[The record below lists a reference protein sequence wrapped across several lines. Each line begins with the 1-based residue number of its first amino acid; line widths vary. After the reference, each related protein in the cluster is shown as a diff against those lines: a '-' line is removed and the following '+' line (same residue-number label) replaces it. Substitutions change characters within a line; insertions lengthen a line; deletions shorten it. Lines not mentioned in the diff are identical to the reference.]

1 MKNSTQEYKPTVL
14 IEDDRTGI
22 STETLRRAIL
32 DNLFYIQA
40 KFPEFATQNDYY
52 MALAH
57 SIRDRIVHHWIR
69 TLETIIS
76 REVKIVCYLSAEYL
90 PGPHLAN
97 HIINLDLYEP
107 VRQAIDAI
115 GQDLE
120 ALIEQEHE
128 PGLGNGG
135 LGRLAACYMDS
146 LATMQI
152 PSIGFGIRYEH
163 GIFHQE
169 IDDGNQVETTDNWLH
184 LGNPWEIRRPE
195 VQVHVK
201 LGGHTEHYHDSDGR
215 LRVRWIPHR
224 IVKGVP
230 YDTPIS
236 GYKVN
241 TCNTLRLWKAE
252 ACEGFDFSAFNKGD
266 YYGAVDEKVASE
278 NLTKVLYPND
288 EPIAG
293 KRLRLEQQYFFVSC
307 SLQNIVYLHSRFADS
322 FDNFQDVW
330 AVQLN
335 DTHPAV
341 AIPELMRLLVD
352 EHLMEWEKAW
362 DIVQK
367 TMAYTNHTLLSEA
380 LETWP
385 LNLFAD
391 VLPRHMEIIYE
402 INDRFLNQV
411 RSRYPGDDG
420 RLFRMSLIDETG
432 EKYVRMANLACV
444 GSHAVN
450 GVAALHTKLLKQTVL
465 RDFYEMTPEKFNN
478 KTNGVTPRRFMVL
491 SNPGLSKLITGRI
504 GDAWIKDLSALR
516 RIEGFAD
523 DGEFQDEWR
532 KVKRQAKQRLAGLIQ
547 EKTGISVN
555 VDSLF
560 DIHVKRIHEYKRQH
574 LKVLHIITLYNR
586 LKNNPEAEIAPRTF
600 IFGGKAAPGYF
611 MAKLIIRLINSVS
624 DVVNQDPD
632 IRDRLKVVFLPD
644 FSVKVGQR
652 VYPGADLSEQISTAG
667 KEASGTG
674 NMKFSMN
681 GALTVGTLDGANI
694 EIREEVG
701 PENFFLFG
709 LTADQ
714 VIELKSSGYNP
725 MERYQSNPQLRD
737 AIDRIASGFFSKGNA
752 NLFKPLIDRLLYHDD
767 YLLFADYP
775 SYIDCQ
781 EKIGQTFKNQ
791 EKWTRMS
798 ILNVARIGKFSSD
811 RSIMEY
817 CNEIWNVK
825 PIPIYLDDPVHTEV
839 KKKTKKT

>member
-1 MKNSTQEYKPTVL
+1 
-14 IEDDRTGI
+14 
-22 STETLRRAIL
+22 
-32 DNLFYIQA
+32 
-40 KFPEFATQNDYY
+40 
-52 MALAH
+52 
-57 SIRDRIVHHWIR
+57 
-69 TLETIIS
+69 
-76 REVKIVCYLSAEYL
+76 
-90 PGPHLAN
+90 
-97 HIINLDLYEP
+97 
-107 VRQAIDAI
+107 
-115 GQDLE
+115 
-120 ALIEQEHE
+120 
-128 PGLGNGG
+128 
-135 LGRLAACYMDS
+135 
-146 LATMQI
+146 
-152 PSIGFGIRYEH
+152 
-163 GIFHQE
+163 
-169 IDDGNQVETTDNWLH
+169 WLH

-215 LRVRWIPHR
+215 LCVRWIPHR

-230 YDTPIS
+230 SDTPIS

-307 SLQNIVYLHSRFADS
+307 SLQNIVYLHSRFSDS

-532 KVKRQAKQRLAGLIQ
+532 RVKRQAKQRLAGLIQ